1 MSLDDKM
8 KAAAQEHGKSGGSD
22 FFQFKTSGVYRVRV
36 LSEPEAM
43 ATHFFGKGTPGS
55 VCYGEGKGCP
65 FHGDIPNVAEDAKE
79 KEYKDPSVKFM
90 CYVLDRSDNKIKIGE
105 LPWSVLQYLSKYEK
119 DDELGFDCY
128 PMPYDVKIT
137 VDKENKDPKQ
147 IYSVLPG
154 QARTEL
160 TVEQRVDLEA
170 KMGKQPIPSY
180 IEKRKEKQA
189 DDHKSKGIWVDDA
202 TREAKHADR
211 MKRAKEIAEENGGST
226 SSGIEYPKD
235 DINPDDIPF

>member
-8 KAAAQEHGKSGGSD
+8 KQAAQEHGKGGGSD
-22 FFQFKTSGVYRVRV
+22 FFQFKMSGTYRIRV
-36 LSEPEAM
+36 LTEPEAM

-65 FHGDIPNVAEDAKE
+65 FHGENPNAAADAEDK
-79 KEYKDPSVKFM
+79 YWKDPSVKFM

-160 TVEQRVDLEA
+160 TAEQRIELEA
-170 KMGKQPIPSY
+170 RTGKQPIPAY
-180 IEKRKEKQA
+180 IEKRKQKQL
-189 DDHKSKGIWVDDA
+189 DDHKFKGIWVDDE
-202 TREAKHADR
+202 TREEKNRARIA
-211 MKRAKEIAEENGGST
+211 RAKEIAEENGGT
-226 SSGIEYPKD
+226 GARVEYPKD